1 MRPVSPRRIADAA
14 GTIDPVF
21 RATPLVRET
30 PLDRVLG
37 VRLALKVETLNPI
50 RSFKGRG
57 TEFLVAELLAGRAG
71 DDRTVSADRPPHLV
85 CASAGN
91 FGQGL
96 ARAGAR
102 RGARV
107 TVFAAVGAN
116 ALKVA
121 AMRALGAVV
130 HLAGADFDAA
140 KDAARAYVAA
150 APAGEGARYVEDG
163 AWPEI
168 AEGAGTIGLELTEAL
183 AAPGEAPEVVL
194 LPVGNGALATGVG
207 AWFRHAAPSTRIVG
221 VVAAGAP
228 SMQRSFAAGRAVAT
242 PAAHTIAD
250 GIAVREPVPYAVAA
264 MAATID
270 EVVAV
275 DDAAVVRA
283 MRLVHEHVGLVVE
296 PSGVVGVAALLGS
309 DVDAAG
315 GDAGRRTARWRGAR
329 IATPLCGG
337 NLTPEQART
346 WLCG

>member
-1 MRPVSPRRIADAA
+1 
-14 GTIDPVF
+14 
-21 RATPLVRET
+21 
-30 PLDRVLG
+30 
-37 VRLALKVETLNPI
+37 
-50 RSFKGRG
+50 
-57 TEFLVAELLAGRAG
+57 
-71 DDRTVSADRPPHLV
+71 V

-102 RGARV
+102 RGVRV
-107 TVFAAVGAN
+107 TVFAAAGAN
-116 ALKVA
+116 ALKIA

-130 HLAGADFDAA
+130 HLGGADFDAA

-150 APAGEGARYVEDG
+150 APAGERALYVEDG

-183 AAPGEAPEVVL
+183 ATPGEAPDVVL
-194 LPVGNGALATGVG
+194 LPLGNGALATGVG
-207 AWFRHAAPSTRIVG
+207 AWFRHAAPTTRIVG

-242 PAAHTIAD
+242 PAADTIAD

-264 MAATID
+264 MAATVD

-275 DDAAVVRA
+275 DDAAVVHA
-283 MRLVHEHVGLVVE
+283 MRLVHEHAGLVVE
-296 PSGVVGVAALLGS
+296 PSGVVGVAALLG
-309 DVDAAG
+309 
-315 GDAGRRTARWRGAR
+315 GDAGAPGGGAGRGTARWRGAR
-329 IATPLCGG
+329 VATPQCGG
-337 NLTPEQART
+337 NLTPDQART